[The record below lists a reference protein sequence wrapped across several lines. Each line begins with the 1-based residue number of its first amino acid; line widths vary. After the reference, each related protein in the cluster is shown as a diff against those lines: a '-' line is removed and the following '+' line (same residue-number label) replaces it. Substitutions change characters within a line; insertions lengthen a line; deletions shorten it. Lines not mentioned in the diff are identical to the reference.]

1 MPTHPLTVTPA
12 SIDSPD
18 MRRAG
23 RDLLSLALMDAR
35 NHTLHLL
42 DQFEQFGSAA
52 PAPARPDGRRAVD
65 AAGSALPCPDPLWL
79 AGHVGWMAEAWL
91 GRNTQRA
98 MGSACPPQ
106 PVRLGSIEPH
116 ADRWWNPEQM
126 PPPGQSSAVDRPGLS
141 TTKSYLL
148 ETLESTLELL
158 EKTPEKDEALYFYR
172 LALFHE
178 DLRGEQLITLAQA
191 RGMPLSVA
199 PPGPA
204 QVRDPLRLPAVTWRL
219 GSEPI
224 GFVFDNEKWTH
235 AVAVAECEI
244 DAQPVTWAQ
253 YVEFV
258 DDSGYDRAELWHPEG
273 WAWLEQQAE
282 REGRRAP
289 RYVEHIGVASGAVMQ
304 TRFGTPLRMAGN
316 QPAMHM
322 SWWEADAWCRWAG
335 RRLPSEAEWEMAA
348 MTASRRG
355 FRWGEVHEWTAST
368 FRPWDGFSADPW
380 MGYSVPWFGRARVLR
395 GASFATRAR
404 MKVPKF
410 RGFALPGDDV
420 RFVGFRSCAV

>member
-1 MPTHPLTVTPA
+1 MPMPPLAVTPA
-12 SIDSPD
+12 SIDSPH
-18 MRRAG
+18 MRQAG

-42 DQFEQFGSAA
+42 DQFESDTRR
-52 PAPARPDGRRAVD
+52 PAVTDTLADGLQPR
-65 AAGSALPCPDPLWL
+65 WL

-91 GRNTQRA
+91 GRNTQRGLGA
-98 MGSACPPQ
+98 ACPPQ
-106 PVRLGSIEPH
+106 PMRLGSIEPH

-126 PPPGQSSAVDRPGLS
+126 QRPGTGASDPLAAPGLS
-141 TTKSYLL
+141 TTKSFLL

-158 EKTPEKDEALYFYR
+158 EKTPEQDEALYFYR
-172 LALFHE
+172 MALFHE

-191 RGMPLSVA
+191 RGVPLTIA
-199 PPGPA
+199 LPTGA
-204 QVRDPLRLPAVTWRL
+204 HLREPLLLPATQWRL
-219 GSEPI
+219 GSEPG
-224 GFVFDNEKWTH
+224 GFVFDNEKWAH
-235 AVAVAECEI
+235 PVQLPECEI
-244 DAQPVTWAQ
+244 DAQPVSWAQ

-258 DDSGYDRAELWHPEG
+258 DDGGYDSAALWHTDG
-273 WAWLEQQAE
+273 WAWLQAQDAL
-282 REGRRAP
+282 EGRRGP
-289 RYVEHIGVASGAVMQ
+289 RYVDHIGVASGAVMQ
-304 TRFGTPLRMAGN
+304 TRFGAPVRMAGN

-348 MTASRRG
+348 LTAVRRG
-355 FRWGEVHEWTAST
+355 FRWGEVHEWTASS
-368 FRPWDGFSADPW
+368 FRPWSGFSAAPW
-380 MGYSVPWFGRARVLR
+380 SGYSLPWFGRAKVLR

-404 MKVPKF
+404 MKHPKF

>member
-1 MPTHPLTVTPA
+1 MPICRSVARMNNGGMPTHFSAPPA
-12 SIDSPD
+12 AIDSPE
-18 MRRAG
+18 MRQAG
-23 RDLLSLALMDAR
+23 RELLSLALMDAR
-35 NHTLHLL
+35 NHTLHLV
-42 DQFEQFGSAA
+42 DQFESAPERPFDADA
-52 PAPARPDGRRAVD
+52 PPAR
-65 AAGSALPCPDPLWL
+65 ALQQLDPLWL

-98 MGSACPPQ
+98 LGPACPAQ
-106 PVRLGSIEPH
+106 PMRLASIEPH
-116 ADRWWNPEQM
+116 ADRWWNPEQLER
-126 PPPGQSSAVDRPGLS
+126 PAPGLS
-141 TTKSYLL
+141 TTKGFLL

-158 EKTPEKDEALYFYR
+158 EKTPDQDEALYFYR

-191 RGMPLSVA
+191 RGLPLSMA
-199 PPGPA
+199 LPTGA
-204 QVRDPLRLPAVTWRL
+204 HQREPLTLSAARWRL
-219 GSEPI
+219 GSEPG
-224 GFVFDNEKWTH
+224 GFVFDNEKWGH
-235 AVAVAECEI
+235 DVAVPEFEI

-258 DDSGYDRAELWHPEG
+258 DDGGYDNAAWWQPEG
-273 WAWLEQQAE
+273 WEWLQ
-282 REGRRAP
+282 REATSAGRRGP

-316 QPAMHM
+316 QTAMHM

-335 RRLPSEAEWEMAA
+335 RRLPSEAEWEVAA
-348 MTASRRG
+348 MTAVRRG
-355 FRWGEVHEWTAST
+355 FRWGDVHEWTASS
-368 FRPWDGFSADPW
+368 FRPWPGFSADPW
-380 MGYSVPWFGRARVLR
+380 TAYSTPWFGKARVLR

-404 MKVPKF
+404 MKHPKF

>member
-1 MPTHPLTVTPA
+1 MNNGGMPSLFSAPPA
-12 SIDSPD
+12 AIDSPD

-42 DQFEQFGSAA
+42 DQFESAKA
-52 PAPARPDGRRAVD
+52 AGRDARPEAP
-65 AAGSALPCPDPLWL
+65 LPGPEPLWL

-126 PPPGQSSAVDRPGLS
+126 PPTGKSSPADVPGLA

-191 RGMPLSVA
+191 RGLPLAVA

-204 QVRDPLRLPAVTWRL
+204 QVREPLLLPATTWRL
-219 GSEPI
+219 GSEPG
-224 GFVFDNEKWTH
+224 GFVFDNEKWAH
-235 AVAVAECEI
+235 PVALPECEI

-258 DDSGYDRAELWHPEG
+258 DDGGYDRAELWHSEG
-273 WAWLEQQAE
+273 WAWLEAQAG
-282 REGRRAP
+282 RDGRRAP

-304 TRFGTPLRMAGN
+304 TRFGTALRMASH

-335 RRLPSEAEWEMAA
+335 RRLPTEAEWEMAA
-348 MTASRRG
+348 MTAARRG
-355 FRWGEVHEWTAST
+355 FRWGEVHEWTASA

-380 MGYSVPWFGRARVLR
+380 VGYSVPWFGRARVLR

-404 MKVPKF
+404 MKYPRF

-420 RFVGFRSCAV
+420 RFVGFRSCAA